1 MFPDLPTA
9 ALDPS
14 GLGSSSRLSWNP
26 MKRVLDRYIL
36 REMAGPFGLILA
48 VFLFV
53 LLMGRMLKIVEMI
66 VRQGVGAL
74 EVLRLLLYL
83 IPSFLPLAIPMATL
97 IAGVICF
104 SRLSSDMEITA
115 MKASGISL
123 YQMLPPVVVFSGAMS
138 LITLF
143 LTVEGAP
150 WGAYAFR
157 ELAFQL
163 AKKHISV
170 AVKEGVFNE
179 LMPGLVIYAE
189 RFRLEDGFMEGIF
202 VHDQH
207 SSQVPV
213 QILAKKGMLLREK
226 EKEAGLALRL
236 ENGTVYQA
244 SPKEGKLRQIHFE
257 LYELD
262 LELSMADA
270 QEKLRGK
277 RAEEWDL
284 DGLTSQI
291 RARIS
296 KGKTISK
303 DLLIEIH
310 RRLAIPVGCFIYG
323 ILAFPL
329 ALQSGPRGRSHGFVL
344 GMSAIVA
351 YYMTFSAGRTLA
363 ETGGVPPWV
372 GLWFANFLFGLMT
385 VILLVRTAREKPSAL
400 LMRLNALFDLLQR
413 VLARRL
419 GGGQ

>member
-1 MFPDLPTA
+1 M
-9 ALDPS
+9 
-14 GLGSSSRLSWNP
+14 
-26 MKRVLDRYIL
+26 
-36 REMAGPFGLILA
+36 ILA

-74 EVLRLLLYL
+74 EVMRLLAYL

-138 LITLF
+138 LLTLF
-143 LTVEGAP
+143 LTLEGAP

-189 RFRLEDGFMEGIF
+189 RFRVEDGLMEGIF

-213 QILAKKGMLLREK
+213 QILAKRGMLLK
-226 EKEAGLALRL
+226 EEGEEAGLALRL

-277 RAEEWDL
+277 RADEWDL
-284 DGLTSQI
+284 DGLRSQI
-291 RARIS
+291 TTRIS
-296 KGKTISK
+296 KGKSISK

-344 GMSAIVA
+344 GMCAIVA
-351 YYMTFSAGRTLA
+351 YYMLFSAGRTLA
-363 ETGGVPPWV
+363 ETGAVPPWI

-385 VILLVRTAREKPSAL
+385 VTLLFRTAREKPSAL

-413 VLARRL
+413 ALARRL

>member
-1 MFPDLPTA
+1 M
-9 ALDPS
+9 
-14 GLGSSSRLSWNP
+14 
-26 MKRVLDRYIL
+26 
-36 REMAGPFGLILA
+36 ILA

-53 LLMGRMLKIVEMI
+53 LLMGRMLKVVEMI

-74 EVLRLLLYL
+74 EVIRLLVYL

-123 YQMLPPVVVFSGAMS
+123 YQMLPPVVVFSATMC
-138 LITLF
+138 LLTLF
-143 LTVEGAP
+143 LTLEGAP

-157 ELAFQL
+157 EMAFQM

-170 AVKEGVFNE
+170 AIKEGVFNE

-189 RFRLEDGFMEGIF
+189 RFRVEEGLMEGVFI
-202 VHDQH
+202 HDQH

-213 QILAKKGMLLREK
+213 QILAKRGKLLREQG
-226 EKEAGLALRL
+226 KEADLTLRL

-257 LYELD
+257 IYELD
-262 LELSMADA
+262 LELSMTDA

-284 DGLTSQI
+284 GGMTSQI
-291 RARIS
+291 RARLS
-296 KGKTISK
+296 KGKGISK
-303 DLLIEIH
+303 DLLIEMH
-310 RRLAIPVGCFIYG
+310 RRLAIPAGCFIYG

-329 ALQSGPRGRSHGFVL
+329 ALQAGPRGRSHGFVL
-344 GMSAIVA
+344 GMSAIVV
-351 YYMTFSAGRTLA
+351 YYIIFSAGRTLA
-363 ETGGVPPWV
+363 ETGSVPPWI
-372 GLWFANFLFGLMT
+372 GLWFGNFLFAVVT
-385 VILLVRTAREKPSAL
+385 VTLLVRTAKEKPSAL
-400 LMRLNALFDLLQR
+400 LMRLNALFDILQR
-413 VLARRL
+413 VLVSRL
-419 GGGQ
+419 GGGE

>member
-1 MFPDLPTA
+1 M
-9 ALDPS
+9 
-14 GLGSSSRLSWNP
+14 R
-26 MKRVLDRYIL
+26 RVLDRYIM

-53 LLMGRMLKIVEMI
+53 LLMGRMIKIVEMI

-74 EVLRLLLYL
+74 DVIRLLVYL
-83 IPSFLPLAIPMATL
+83 MPSFLPLAVPMATL
-97 IAGVICF
+97 IAVVICF

-123 YQMLPPVVVFSGAMS
+123 YQMLPPVVIFSGTMC
-138 LITLF
+138 LFTLF
-143 LTVEGAP
+143 LTLEGAP

-157 ELAFQL
+157 EMVFQL
-163 AKKHISV
+163 AKKHVSV
-170 AVKEGVFNE
+170 SIKEGVFNE

-189 RFRLEDGFMEGIF
+189 RIRLEDGLMEGIF

-213 QILAKKGMLLREK
+213 QILAKKGMLLQDK
-226 EKEAGLALRL
+226 ETGLALLL

-244 SPKEGKLRQIHFE
+244 SPKEGKLRQVNFE
-257 LYELD
+257 SYKLD
-262 LELSMADA
+262 LELSMASA
-270 QEKLRGK
+270 QEKIKGK

-284 DGLTSQI
+284 SGMISQI
-291 RARIS
+291 RGRLS
-296 KGKTISK
+296 KGKGLSR

-344 GMSAIVA
+344 GMSAIVL
-351 YYMTFSAGRTLA
+351 YYMIFSAGRTLA
-363 ETGGVPPWV
+363 ETGKVPAWV
-372 GLWFANFLFGLMT
+372 GIWFANFLFGIMSLT
-385 VILLVRTAREKPSAL
+385 LLVRTARERPSAV
-400 LMRLNALFDLLQR
+400 LMRINAIFDFLQR
-413 VLARRL
+413 VLARTL
-419 GGGQ
+419 GGRE

>member
-1 MFPDLPTA
+1 M
-9 ALDPS
+9 
-14 GLGSSSRLSWNP
+14 R
-26 MKRVLDRYIL
+26 RILDRYIL
-36 REMAGPFGLILA
+36 REMAGPFGLILG

-74 EVLRLLLYL
+74 EVLRLLAYL

-104 SRLSSDMEITA
+104 SRLCSDMEITA

-123 YQMLPPVVVFSGAMS
+123 YQILPPVVFFSGAMC
-138 LITLF
+138 LVTLF
-143 LTVEGAP
+143 LTVQGAP

-157 ELAFQL
+157 EMAFQL

-189 RFRLEDGFMEGIF
+189 RIRLEDGLMEGIF

-213 QILAKKGMLLREK
+213 QILAKKGKLLREEGK
-226 EKEAGLALRL
+226 DAGLALRL

-244 SPKEGKLRQIHFE
+244 SPKDGKLRQIHFE

-262 LELSMADA
+262 LELSMTDA
-270 QEKLRGK
+270 QEKLKGK

-284 DGLTSQI
+284 GGMTSQI
-291 RARIS
+291 KARLA
-296 KGKTISK
+296 KGKGLSK

-323 ILAFPL
+323 VLALPL

-351 YYMTFSAGRTLA
+351 YYMLFSAGRTLA
-363 ETGGVPPWV
+363 ETGSVPPWA
-372 GLWFANFLFGLMT
+372 GLWLANIVFGLVT
-385 VILLVRTAREKPSAL
+385 ITLLVRTARGKPSSL
-400 LMRLNALFDLLQR
+400 LIRLNAFFDWLQH
-413 VLARRL
+413 AISKRL
-419 GGGQ
+419 RGGD